1 MNPLIIIAFSLLLA
15 SFFSAMELAF
25 FASDKLRLELD
36 RKQGQKRSGIINVFT
51 RNPGQ
56 FNVAMI
62 TGVNI
67 VTVIFS
73 ILSASFMNKI
83 MTGLIPSAGVILFIQ
98 IIVIALIVIVFAD
111 FIPRSVIRHNPN
123 IFLSFFALPAAA
135 FYYLFL
141 PFSKFSLWLSNILIR
156 LFFGMK
162 TLLKEQENRI
172 FTRVDLDHF
181 VNDMVATEE
190 EREEENDSLK
200 IFQNA
205 LDFSFVKARECMVPR
220 TEIVALPLD
229 CTATELRNKFIE
241 SGHSKILL
249 FRENIDNMAGYFEL
263 KDILR
268 DPMEIESRMR
278 KLPVV
283 PETMTASKVL
293 RLLTE
298 EKKSIALV
306 VDEFGGTAGVI
317 TIEDVLEEIVG
328 DIEDE
333 HDTSDLVENQ
343 LNEKEFVFS
352 GRLDIDYLNE
362 EYNLDLPES
371 DEYSTLAGLILYV
384 HGNIP
389 KQKDNVRVGRHL
401 FTVLRSSSTKV
412 ELLKLKSDQD

>member
-1 MNPLIIIAFSLLLA
+1 MNPLIIIAFALLLT

-25 FASDKLRLELD
+25 FAADKLRLELD
-36 RKQGQKRSGIINVFT
+36 RKQGHKGSGIINVFT

-73 ILSASFMNKI
+73 ILSASFI
-83 MTGLIPSAGVILFIQ
+83 ERTMTGLVSSAGVILLIQ
-98 IIVIALIVIVFAD
+98 ITIIALVVILFAD
-111 FIPRSVIRHNPN
+111 FIPRYFARQNPN
-123 IFLSFFALPAAA
+123 ILLRFFALPAAT

-141 PFSKFSLWLSNILIR
+141 PFSKFSLWMSNLLIR
-156 LFFGMK
+156 MFFGLK
-162 TLLKEQENRI
+162 TLVKEQENRI

-181 VNDMVATEE
+181 VDDMVATED
-190 EREEENDSLK
+190 EREEENDSLR

-205 LDFSFVKARECMVPR
+205 LDFSFIKARECMVPR
-220 TEIVALPLD
+220 TEIDALPLD
-229 CTATELRNKFIE
+229 CSAGELRNKFIE

-249 FRENIDNMAGYFEL
+249 FRENIDNMAGYYEL

-268 DPMEIESRMR
+268 EPVEIESRMR

-317 TIEDVLEEIVG
+317 TIEDVLEKIVG

-333 HDTSDLVENQ
+333 HDTSDLVENR
-343 LNEKEFVFS
+343 LNEKEFIFS

-371 DEYSTLAGLILYV
+371 DEYTTLAGLILYV

-389 KQKDNVRVGRHL
+389 KQKDNIRVGHHL

-412 ELLKLKSDQD
+412 ELLKLKSDHD